1 MKKIYL
7 LWSIL
12 LLCFSHGIAQ
22 VSFQTKVSKNRLGL
36 NERLRVS
43 FEMNQNGD
51 NFTPPSFNGFNVVG
65 GPNQSVSNSLGQWG
79 EKFFEILYLFSH
91 ANP

>member
-1 MKKIYL
+1 MRKIYL
-7 LWSIL
+7 LWSVL
-12 LLCFSHGIAQ
+12 LLCFSHGTAQ

-65 GPNQSVSNSLGQWG
+65 GPNQS
-79 EKFFEILYLFSH
+79 EEE
-91 ANP
+91 

>member
-43 FEMNQNGD
+43 FEMNQNGQRLSIEIQLIFAHHHHFEYRVER
-51 NFTPPSFNGFNVVG
+51 NLKMEIQTI
-65 GPNQSVSNSLGQWG
+65 NQ
-79 EKFFEILYLFSH
+79 
-91 ANP
+91 